1 MIGKSRSEALLKSP
15 IKIHPLNWNKD
26 SRRPKRMEI
35 KDLKKMNREYF
46 QLSNMRKILL
56 MVGKMEKIKGYE
68 TDEKS
73 CGKFFLFFGILFS
86 FL

>member
-1 MIGKSRSEALLKSP
+1 MIGKNRSEALLKSP
-15 IKIHPLNWNKD
+15 IKIRPLNWNKN

-46 QLSNMRKILL
+46 QPSNMRKILL
-56 MVGKMEKIKGYE
+56 MIRKMEKIKGYE
-68 TDEKS
+68 TDKKS
-73 CGKFFLFFGILFS
+73 CGKFFLFDGILFS